1 MEHCCDNAAVFPL
14 DIFGFYYERI
24 GIFFRITHW
33 EKIFA
38 YVIPQSYNN
47 NKIFLLY
54 LCVSEV
60 ANVDFNGI
68 RGCLEPGWCFCIINR
83 MPFGRYLA
91 WW

>member
-47 NKIFLLY
+47 TKIILQY

-60 ANVDFNGI
+60 ANEDLNVIGGAYNLG
-68 RGCLEPGWCFCIINR
+68 
-83 MPFGRYLA
+83 
-91 WW
+91 